1 MMNRAWILSGILRDV
16 ELEIDR
22 AESKHPSWPS
32 DLLRQVMVVTE
43 EMGEVQKAALNLTE
57 EAERPLGQEMPE
69 SREERL
75 KRMAMDMDEEMV
87 QVAAMALRFLYN
99 RRINRDRK

>member
-1 MMNRAWILSGILRDV
+1 V

-22 AESKHPSWPS
+22 AESKHPLWPP

-69 SREERL
+69 FREERL